1 MSSAEEAL
9 KKIEIHEAECKVLRQ
24 MIDSR
29 LENIEK
35 RLDSGADRF
44 SRIERMIWAI
54 YPLIIG
60 AAGVVELMR

>member
-1 MSSAEEAL
+1 M
-9 KKIEIHEAECKVLRQ
+9 KVLRQ

-35 RLDSGADRF
+35 RLDSGAARF
-44 SRIERMIWAI
+44 ARIERMIWAI